1 MAYEL
6 KTIKNQL
13 KTAVATVSASI
24 LPVKLYYAEA
34 KPSQF
39 PAAMLLWG
47 GETQEQKE
55 DTIYN
60 SSTATFI
67 LRLFFVSDPSE
78 THQDALYD
86 AIDALKDVL
95 RKDDYQTLSGNALDV
110 TVGEVTPVQDSDA
123 FTQPVWFVDIPI
135 YVKRIKPINA

>member
-13 KTAVATVSASI
+13 KTAIATASAAI

-47 GETQEQKE
+47 GETAEQK
-55 DTIYN
+55 DDSIYN
-60 SSTATFI
+60 TSTATFI
-67 LRLFFVSDPSE
+67 LRLHFVSDPSE

-86 AIDALKDVL
+86 AIDAVKDIL

-110 TVGEVTPVQDSDA
+110 VVGEVTPIQASDG
-123 FTQPVWFVDIPI
+123 FTQPVWYVDIPI